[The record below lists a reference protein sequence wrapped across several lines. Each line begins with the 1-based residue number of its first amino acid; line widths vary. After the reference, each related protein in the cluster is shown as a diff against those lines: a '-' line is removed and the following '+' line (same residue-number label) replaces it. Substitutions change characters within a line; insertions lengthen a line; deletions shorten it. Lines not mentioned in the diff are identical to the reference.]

1 MNILRNLKITI
12 LSIMLAF
19 TTFPTYA
26 AELSGPGP
34 DFTLKSLSG
43 KNIKLSELRGEVIML
58 NFWASWCAPC
68 RQEMPILEKIYQK
81 YQPLGFTLLGV
92 NVEENSDDAKAYLK
106 DVEVSFPILF
116 DNQNKVS
123 QLYDVIAM
131 PSTIMIDRDGNMRY
145 LHQGYKPGA
154 EEEYVRYVKTL
165 LKE

>member
-1 MNILRNLKITI
+1 MTIFRALKVSLLTFALVLIT
-12 LSIMLAF
+12 LPSHAGD
-19 TTFPTYA
+19 
-26 AELSGPGP
+26 LSGPAP

-43 KNIKLSELRGEVIML
+43 KNLKLSEMRGEVIML
-58 NFWASWCAPC
+58 NFWASWCGPC
-68 RQEMPILEKIYQK
+68 RQEMPILEKIHQK

-92 NVEENSDDAKAYLK
+92 NVEEDSNEAKAYLK
-106 DVEVSFPILF
+106 EIEVSFPILF

-123 QLYDVIAM
+123 QVYNIIAM

-154 EEEYVRYVKTL
+154 EEEYVHYIKTL